1 MIYRI
6 LAAVVVLLHA
16 SFVLFVVFGGFLVI
30 RWRWISWLHVP
41 AVTWGALIEL
51 LGWPCPLTP
60 LENFFRD
67 QAGASTYSAGFIDHY
82 VVRALYPPGLTR
94 GVQVLIGVLVIVVN
108 VVAYTIIVRGN
119 PPAPTDTPSNR

>member
-6 LAAVVVLLHA
+6 LAAAVVLIHA

-30 RWRWISWLHVP
+30 RWRWVSWLHAP

-51 LGWPCPLTP
+51 FGWPCPLTP
-60 LENFFRD
+60 LENLLRSH
-67 QAGASTYSAGFIDHY
+67 AGAATFSAGFIDHY

-94 GVQVLIGVLVIVVN
+94 GVQVMIGVLVIVVN
-108 VVAYTIIVRGN
+108 VVAYTKITRSPGPISTGARPN
-119 PPAPTDTPSNR
+119 P

>member
-6 LAAVVVLLHA
+6 LAAVVVLIHA
-16 SFVLFVVFGGFLVI
+16 SFVVFVLFGGFVVI

-60 LENFFRD
+60 LENVLRS
-67 QAGASTYSAGFIDHY
+67 QAGEATYSAGFIDHY

-94 GVQVLIGVLVIVVN
+94 SVQVMIGVLVIIVN
-108 VVAYTIIVRGN
+108 VVAYAIIVRRQQG
-119 PPAPTDTPSNR
+119 DLRH